1 MKMRKTAVL
10 LSAFIMAFGMV
21 SCTGGDNQS
30 TAGTDTTTGSGAVT
44 EATASTTK
52 VELEGYSVSLPS
64 GWVSISSSDKKSVKV
79 YKTDDVNKIIGVNE
93 IDITYKAKAKYTL
106 VTSAFDSFEEVK
118 DLKLGSYTWNGAK
131 GPYGGGKELMSLNT
145 TVDEGYISADIW
157 TKVGDNTISVDDAD
171 VKAIIE
177 GITVAGADA
186 ESTTAAETSAETT
199 PPTTSAVTTTTTTVA
214 ETTTTTVT
222 TTTLAAVST
231 TLTTPTPAATT
242 SEFWGTIINMF
253 PVPGKH
259 DFTLPADCSYD
270 FDSISFHAKNY
281 YAQQTGRSV
290 MFAEAEKLNGN
301 MLTIHLYDIENSR
314 ALDYQY
320 YYVDYHNLKGVDIDG
335 NPVDLLSTES
345 AIWYA
350 GAALNSIDFGD
361 AWGAALYLGDLN
373 FDEDFNKTSIHKLM
387 NQSWNA
393 EYLKKY
399 TFLKDIPENNYIHP
413 VGGAKGGSQ
422 IWMLVP
428 RPTNVGT
435 KVMVKNIDYN
445 TGNPLGIVCNQANG
459 NPIILACN
467 ASGASDCE
475 VTFISDG
482 DGVQRTFVPYVTLD
496 TCKPACSESFIK
508 ILN

>member
-1 MKMRKTAVL
+1 MKMRKTIAL
-10 LSAFIMAFGMV
+10 LSTLVLAFGMA

-64 GWVSISSSDKKSVKV
+64 GWVSIPSSDKKSVKV
-79 YKTDDVNKIIGVNE
+79 YKTDDVNKIFGVNE
-93 IDITYKAKAKYTL
+93 IDITYKAKAKYSL
-106 VTSAFDSFEEVK
+106 VTAAFDSFEEVK

-145 TVDEGYISADIW
+145 TVGEGYISADIW
-157 TKVGDNTISVDDAD
+157 IKVGDSTISVDDAD

-186 ESTTAAETSAETT
+186 ESTTAAETSTETT

-242 SEFWGTIINMF
+242 SEFWGTIINHF

-281 YAQQTGRSV
+281 FAQQTGKAV
-290 MFAEAEKLNGN
+290 MYAEAEKLDGN

-335 NPVDLLSTES
+335 NPVDLQSAES
-345 AIWYA
+345 SIWYV
-350 GAALNSIDFGD
+350 GPALNSVDFGD

-373 FDEDFNKTSIHKLM
+373 FDEDFNKTSVHRLM
-387 NQSWNA
+387 DQSWNA

-435 KVMVKNIDYN
+435 RVMVKNIDYN

-467 ASGASDCE
+467 ASGPSDCE